1 MKKSLQD
8 VISRFVS
15 GTSDK
20 DIAETL
26 CERMNEVI
34 EAPEIRKVVPILL
47 GTTVVITDPDPFS
60 PFELRQGTYDDDQP
74 CHRISTLGFINGLLG
89 TYKIVAVYDSDR
101 KIRRFRVDEK

>member
-1 MKKSLQD
+1 MKKKSLQD

-26 CERMNEVI
+26 CERLNEVI
-34 EAPEIRKVVPILL
+34 EAPEIRKVVPTLL
-47 GTTVVITDPDPFS
+47 GTTVVVADPGPFS
-60 PFELRQGTYDDDQP
+60 PFELRDGTDYDQP
-74 CHRISTLGFINGLLG
+74 CQRLSTLGFLNGLLG
-89 TYKIVAVYDSDR
+89 TCKIVAVYDSDR